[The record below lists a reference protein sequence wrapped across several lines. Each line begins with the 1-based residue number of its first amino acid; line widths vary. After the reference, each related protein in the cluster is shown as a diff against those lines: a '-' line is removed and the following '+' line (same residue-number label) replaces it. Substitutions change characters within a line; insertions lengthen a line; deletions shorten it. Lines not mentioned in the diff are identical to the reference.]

1 MYGVHALFSCQHTA
15 HDLVF
20 IVKHNNRTEI
30 VNQIYNRS
38 ITAMTV
44 LYQKKDNLN
53 SQQGWISRGTSNFNW
68 MGNRQC
74 TANSHNTLYP
84 FHISGGPLSRFTCIK
99 HCILWDLKAN
109 LIYFCIVST
118 ELNSVL
124 VWMSSLELSWIH
136 YCAYDLYDR
145 DAYNTNDYK

>member
-38 ITAMTV
+38 IIAMTV

-53 SQQGWISRGTSNFNW
+53 SQQG
-68 MGNRQC
+68 
-74 TANSHNTLYP
+74 
-84 FHISGGPLSRFTCIK
+84 
-99 HCILWDLKAN
+99 
-109 LIYFCIVST
+109 
-118 ELNSVL
+118 
-124 VWMSSLELSWIH
+124 
-136 YCAYDLYDR
+136 
-145 DAYNTNDYK
+145 